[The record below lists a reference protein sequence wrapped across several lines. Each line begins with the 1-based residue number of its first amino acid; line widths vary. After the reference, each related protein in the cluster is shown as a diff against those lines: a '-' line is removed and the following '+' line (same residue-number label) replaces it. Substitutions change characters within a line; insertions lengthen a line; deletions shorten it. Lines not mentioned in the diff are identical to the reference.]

1 MSPSLGM
8 HVPLPSSSPCNGMS
22 WNGDHIPTLERDFC
36 SNFTCC
42 GRSLGDLH
50 ELIDHFEEAHVIVIG
65 PDGSSIY
72 PVSQTGLS
80 DRTPTPYCAAAPFSK
95 VVFEDHRSW
104 ISEAVSDPFR
114 IIPAKL
120 AVPETAALVADF
132 DVISEKWTN
141 LSADQLC
148 LPPSSFTADTDV
160 DAERDG
166 HSSYL
171 PLRTEK
177 KRQRGNVG
185 SRRRD
190 KSHKCPRPGCTKS
203 YLNPNGLKY
212 HLEKGT
218 CSIDPTF
225 HRDPLRANCKDP
237 FLVPE

>member
-1 MSPSLGM
+1 
-8 HVPLPSSSPCNGMS
+8 VY
-22 WNGDHIPTLERDFC
+22 PT
-36 SNFTCC
+36 
-42 GRSLGDLH
+42 
-50 ELIDHFEEAHVIVIG
+50 
-65 PDGSSIY
+65 
-72 PVSQTGLS
+72 SQTGLG
-80 DRTPTPYCAAAPFSK
+80 DRTPTPYCAVTPFSK

-104 ISEAVSDPFR
+104 ISEAVSDSSR
-114 IIPAKL
+114 LLPAKL
-120 AVPETAALVADF
+120 TVPETEALVADF
-132 DVISEKWTN
+132 DVISETWTN

-148 LPPSSFTADTDV
+148 LPPSSFTVDTDV
-160 DAERDG
+160 DVQHDG
-166 HSSYL
+166 HSSCL

-237 FLVPE
+237 FLMPE